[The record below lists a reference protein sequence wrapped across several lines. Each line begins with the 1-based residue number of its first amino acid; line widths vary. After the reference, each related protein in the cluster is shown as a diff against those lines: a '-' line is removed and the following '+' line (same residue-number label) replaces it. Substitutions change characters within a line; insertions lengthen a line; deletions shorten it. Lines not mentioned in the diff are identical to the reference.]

1 MAQAQSSPVLKM
13 KERIRQE
20 GLIAI
25 VRGGFSLE
33 EVIMVGDALLA
44 APLPLLEVT
53 LNTTGA
59 LSAIESLRT
68 RFGDHM
74 VIGAGTVREA
84 VQAREAVAAGAQFLV
99 APNLDLP
106 TVEEALSRDTLMVP
120 GVFTPTEIQRAVQ
133 AGCSMVKLFPC
144 LGTSYL
150 KAVRAPLSDV
160 EFIPTGGVDAVNIGK
175 FRQAG
180 AVAVGIGSSLVGPGI
195 VHQGALI
202 SKARELKR
210 NWEAAGSVA

>member
-1 MAQAQSSPVLKM
+1 MSNIAPSPILEM
-13 KERIRQE
+13 MDRIREE

-33 EVIMVGDALLA
+33 EVLTVGDAMLA

-59 LSAIESLRT
+59 LNAIEALRI

-74 VIGAGTVREA
+74 VIGAGTVRDSG
-84 VQAREAVAAGAQFLV
+84 QAREAISAGAQFLV

-106 TVEEALSRDTLMVP
+106 TVKEAHAQDTLMLP
-120 GVFTPTEIQRAVQ
+120 GVFTPSEIQQAVL
-133 AGCSMVKLFPC
+133 AGCQMVKLFPC

-160 EFIPTGGVDAVNIGK
+160 DFIPTGGIDAGNIGD
-175 FRQAG
+175 FRKAG
-180 AVAVGIGSSLVGPGI
+180 AVAVGIGSSLVGSGEI
-195 VHQGALI
+195 DQAELI
-202 SKARELKR
+202 TKARELKS
-210 NWEAAGSVA
+210 NWEAAGPR

>member
-1 MAQAQSSPVLKM
+1 MSNIAPSSILEM
-13 KERIRQE
+13 MDRIRE
-20 GLIAI
+20 AGLIAI

-33 EVIMVGDALLA
+33 EVLTVGDAMLA

-59 LSAIESLRT
+59 LNAIEALRI

-74 VIGAGTVREA
+74 VIGAGTVRDSG
-84 VQAREAVAAGAQFLV
+84 QAREAISAGAQFLV

-106 TVEEALSRDTLMVP
+106 TVKEAHAQDTLMLP
-120 GVFTPTEIQRAVQ
+120 GVFTPSEIQQAVL
-133 AGCSMVKLFPC
+133 AGCQMVKLFPC

-160 EFIPTGGVDAVNIGK
+160 DFIPTGGIDAGNIGD
-175 FRQAG
+175 FRKAG
-180 AVAVGIGSSLVGPGI
+180 AVAVGIGSSLVGSGDI
-195 VHQGALI
+195 DQAELI
-202 SKARELKR
+202 TKARELKS
-210 NWEAAGSVA
+210 NWEAAGPR

>member
-1 MAQAQSSPVLKM
+1 MSNIAPSPILEM
-13 KERIRQE
+13 MDRIREE

-33 EVIMVGDALLA
+33 EVLTVGDAMLA

-59 LSAIESLRT
+59 LNAIEALRI

-74 VIGAGTVREA
+74 VIGAGTVRDSG
-84 VQAREAVAAGAQFLV
+84 QAREAISAGAQFLV

-106 TVEEALSRDTLMVP
+106 TVKEAHAQDTLMLP
-120 GVFTPTEIQRAVQ
+120 GVFTPSEIQQAVL
-133 AGCSMVKLFPC
+133 AGCQMVKLFPC

-160 EFIPTGGVDAVNIGK
+160 DFIPTGGIDAGNIGD
-175 FRQAG
+175 FRKAG
-180 AVAVGIGSSLVGPGI
+180 AVAVGIGSSLVGSGDI
-195 VHQGALI
+195 DQAELI
-202 SKARELKR
+202 TKARELKSK
-210 NWEAAGSVA
+210 WEAAGPC

>member
-1 MAQAQSSPVLKM
+1 MSNIAPSPILEM
-13 KERIRQE
+13 MDRIREE

-33 EVIMVGDALLA
+33 EVLTVGDAMLA

-59 LSAIESLRT
+59 LNAIEALRI

-74 VIGAGTVREA
+74 VIGAGTVRDSG
-84 VQAREAVAAGAQFLV
+84 QAREAISAGAQFLV

-106 TVEEALSRDTLMVP
+106 TVKEAHAQDTLMLP
-120 GVFTPTEIQRAVQ
+120 GVFTPSEIQQAVL
-133 AGCSMVKLFPC
+133 AGCQMVKLFPC

-160 EFIPTGGVDAVNIGK
+160 DFIPTGGIDAGNIGD
-175 FRQAG
+175 FRKAG
-180 AVAVGIGSSLVGPGI
+180 AVAVGIGSSLVGSGDI
-195 VHQGALI
+195 DQAELI
-202 SKARELKR
+202 TKARELKS
-210 NWEAAGSVA
+210 NWEAAGPR

>member
-1 MAQAQSSPVLKM
+1 MSNIAPSPILEM
-13 KERIRQE
+13 MDRIRAE

-33 EVIMVGDALLA
+33 EVLTVGDAMLA

-59 LSAIESLRT
+59 LNAIEALRI

-74 VIGAGTVREA
+74 VIGAGTVRDSG
-84 VQAREAVAAGAQFLV
+84 QAREAISAGAQFLV

-106 TVEEALSRDTLMVP
+106 TVKEAHAQDTLMLP
-120 GVFTPTEIQRAVQ
+120 GVFTPSEIQQAVL
-133 AGCSMVKLFPC
+133 AGCQMVKLFPC

-160 EFIPTGGVDAVNIGK
+160 DFIPTGGIDAGNIGD
-175 FRQAG
+175 FRKAG
-180 AVAVGIGSSLVGPGI
+180 AVAVGIGSSLVGSGDI
-195 VHQGALI
+195 DQAELI
-202 SKARELKR
+202 TKARELKS
-210 NWEAAGSVA
+210 NWEAAGPR